1 MNIIESDPI
10 ELHPV
15 DQLDDVE
22 TMTYTPNLLLTQQE
36 VHNILNCAD
45 FAERLVNGEST
56 LTARGVADE

>member
-15 DQLDDVE
+15 DADDSAE
-22 TMTYTPNLLLTQQE
+22 TDTYHPSLMLTQRE

-45 FAERLVNGEST
+45 FAERLVNGDST
-56 LTARGVADE
+56 LTARGIADE

>member
-15 DQLDDVE
+15 DDDSTE
-22 TMTYTPNLLLTQQE
+22 TDTYTPTLMLTQQE

-45 FAERLVNGEST
+45 FAERLVNGDST
-56 LTARGVADE
+56 LTARGIADE